1 MTKLPIPCNLILT
14 ILIGI
19 IIFIHLKGGTDLNT
33 FLVILNLVI
42 AAIIIAGFIFLEKKH
57 VSFSKRVLL
66 ALAIGIVAGFIIQL
80 LYGASGSVTTETTN
94 WLGIVGNSYIKFLQM
109 ISIPLIFISIVAAF
123 TRLQLQTNVAKVG
136 LWIIGTLVVTAAI
149 AALIGIGYA
158 LLFQLDANHI
168 SQGTVEVARAKELQ
182 EKFASISN
190 LSFPQKILE
199 LLPTNPFQDFTGAR
213 ATSTIAVVIFAAFIG
228 VAFLGVKRKQPNEA
242 ASFASGID
250 AIYAIIMRIVRLIL
264 RLTPYGVFAIMTN
277 TVATSDLA
285 AILKL
290 GNFVIASYV
299 ALLSMFIVH
308 LLIVSLA
315 GVNPITYIRT
325 SLPVLTFAFT
335 SRTSAGALPL
345 NIDAQQK
352 LGVPS
357 GIANFA
363 ASFGLSIGQNGCAA
377 IYPAMLAV
385 MIAPTAGINP
395 ASLSFIFTVIAVV
408 AVSSFGVAGVGGG
421 ATFAAIIVLSTLN
434 LPIGLAG
441 VLISIEPLIDMG
453 RTALNVSDS
462 MVAGIVTSKT
472 TGSLNK
478 AFTNENAVNEL

>member
-1 MTKLPIPCNLILT
+1 M
-14 ILIGI
+14 
-19 IIFIHLKGGTDLNT
+19 NT
-33 FLVILNLVI
+33 FLLVVNLVV
-42 AAIIIAGFIFLEKKH
+42 AALIIAGFIFLEKKH

-66 ALAIGIVAGFIIQL
+66 ALAIGIIAGFIIQFT
-80 LYGASGSVTTETTN
+80 YGSASQVTTDTTS
-94 WLGIVGNSYIKFLQM
+94 WLGIIGSGYVKFLQM
-109 ISIPLIFISIVAAF
+109 ISIPLIFISIITAF
-123 TRLQLQTNVAKVG
+123 TRLQLKTNVAKIG
-136 LWIIGTLVVTAAI
+136 LWIIGTLVVTAAV

-168 SQGTVEVARAKELQ
+168 SQGTIEISRAKELQ
-182 EKFASISN
+182 DKFASISN

-199 LLPTNPFQDFTGAR
+199 LLPSNPFLDFTGAR

-228 VAFLGVKRKQPNEA
+228 IAFLGVKRKQPKEA
-242 ASFASGID
+242 ASFSAGVD
-250 AIYAIIMRIVRLIL
+250 AVYAIILRIVRLIL
-264 RLTPYGVFAIMTN
+264 RLTPYGVFAIMTS
-277 TVATSDLA
+277 TVATSDLN

-299 ALLSMFIVH
+299 ALISMFIVH
-308 LLIVSLA
+308 LLIVSLS
-315 GVNPITYIRT
+315 GVNPITYVRT
-325 SLPVLTFAFT
+325 ALPTLTFAFT

-377 IYPAMLAV
+377 IYPAMLAI

-395 ASLSFIFTVIAVV
+395 ASWSFIFTVIAVV

-434 LPIGLAG
+434 LPVGLAG

-462 MVAGIVTSKT
+462 MVAGIVTSRA
-472 TGSLNK
+472 TGSLDKESSDQNL
-478 AFTNENAVNEL
+478 ASEA